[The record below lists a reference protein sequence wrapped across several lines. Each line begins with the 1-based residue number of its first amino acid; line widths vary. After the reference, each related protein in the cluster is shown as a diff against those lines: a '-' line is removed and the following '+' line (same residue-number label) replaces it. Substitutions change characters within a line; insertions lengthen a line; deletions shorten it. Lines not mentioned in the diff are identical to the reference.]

1 MEARVAEGDE
11 TDRSAVLGEPVPPRE
26 APKWS
31 DRERENQKPERPEP
45 GLNLERLDRVR
56 AEVIGERATREPEGG
71 EETDEN
77 Q

>member
-11 TDRSAVLGEPVPPRE
+11 TDRSAVLGEPVPPGE
-26 APKWS
+26 APNGS
-31 DRERENQKPERPEP
+31 DREGENQEAKRPEP

-56 AEVIGERATREPEGG
+56 AELIGERATREPEGG